1 MKVLILCML
10 AFTLQLAAMDKILGR
25 MGGSPRKDEKKE
37 KEEKAPS
44 PRSERHKKDEKEKP
58 KMPRDDKQKLAL
70 DNLKD
75 EKQKPLSRDITLTR
89 FADRRV
95 PDTPASR
102 ETKSASP
109 AKGSPSPARP
119 STVGK
124 KRGSLDWTEA
134 IKSTFVTDPAVKQ
147 THAHMDA
154 SVKNWREG
162 ERGEEELN
170 KMYEEARLATPRT
183 KRIILCQIM
192 NTPSGV
198 SQTKVKVATDI
209 YEPNYRTASTA
220 LYNLPGYILSDKG
233 GQMLKG
239 EAQLFHKAYSAAL
252 AAYVDSILAAAP
264 KREKYMCEMTAK
276 KSPQSPLAKL
286 WIEYKEL
293 KKKHPAIKH
302 LLEPEIYPLAEPKT
316 EPKKP

>member
-1 MKVLILCML
+1 ML
-10 AFTLQLAAMDKILGR
+10 TFTLQLAAMDKIFVK

-37 KEEKAPS
+37 KEEKTSS
-44 PRSERHKKDEKEKP
+44 PGVERHKKDDKEKP
-58 KMPRDDKQKLAL
+58 LTRDV
-70 DNLKD
+70 
-75 EKQKPLSRDITLTR
+75 TLTR
-89 FADRRV
+89 LTDRRGSDV
-95 PDTPASR
+95 PASR

-134 IKSTFVTDPAVKQ
+134 IKNTFVTDPAVKQ

-154 SVKNWREG
+154 SLKNWSEG
-162 ERGEEELN
+162 ERGEEELS

-198 SQTKVKVATDI
+198 SLTKVKVATDI
-209 YEPNYRTASTA
+209 FEPHYKAASTA

-239 EAQLFHKAYSAAL
+239 EAQLFHKSYSAAL
-252 AAYVDSILAAAP
+252 AAYVDSLLAAAP
-264 KREKYMCEMTAK
+264 KRERYICEKTAK

-286 WIEYKEL
+286 WIEYKL
-293 KKKHPAIKH
+293 IKKKHPEIIH
-302 LLEPEIYPLAEPKT
+302 LLEPEVYPLAEPKT